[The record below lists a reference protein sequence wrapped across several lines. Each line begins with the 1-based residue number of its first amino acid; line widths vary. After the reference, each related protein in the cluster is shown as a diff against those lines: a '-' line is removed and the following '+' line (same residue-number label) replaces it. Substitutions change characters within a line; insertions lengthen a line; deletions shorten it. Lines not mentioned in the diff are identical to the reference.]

1 MKSKE
6 LVELAEGRISEE
18 EKIKNFTISE
28 FFSYLIS
35 RHQINQDRNRDI
47 EKMNE
52 RNNQSSK
59 RK

>member
-18 EKIKNFTISE
+18 EKIKKFSISE

-35 RHQINQDRNRDI
+35 RHQINEDRNRQI

-52 RNNQSSK
+52 KNNQSSK